1 MLDSSLG
8 FSLFVSIIIT
18 GIIYFVNRDKY
29 INSDNKLNF
38 SHGISYKINDE
49 LTLIGSYHPSPRNVN
64 TGRIDVNKMVKL
76 LKKVK
81 KVMDR

>member
-29 INSDNKLNF
+29 INSDNKEKMNDTIIIFVIIFIVVL
-38 SHGISYKINDE
+38 ISK
-49 LTLIGSYHPSPRNVN
+49 LCIGGTSTALVKVE
-64 TGRIDVNKMVKL
+64 DVKSSQCPF
-76 LKKVK
+76 
-81 KVMDR
+81 

>member
-29 INSDNKLNF
+29 INSDNKEKMNDSIIIFVIIFIVVL
-38 SHGISYKINDE
+38 ISK
-49 LTLIGSYHPSPRNVN
+49 
-64 TGRIDVNKMVKL
+64 
-76 LKKVK
+76 
-81 KVMDR
+81 